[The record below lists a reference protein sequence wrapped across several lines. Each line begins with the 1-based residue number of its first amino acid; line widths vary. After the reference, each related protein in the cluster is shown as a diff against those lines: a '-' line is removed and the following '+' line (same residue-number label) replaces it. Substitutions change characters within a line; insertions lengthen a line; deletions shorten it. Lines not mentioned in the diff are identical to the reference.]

1 LLFYKMDKFIKIQS
15 NQSEFSNTA
24 NLVDFV
30 IPQGDVY
37 DLSDSWCN
45 LEFQIDVTETE
56 TASGVGV
63 YNMQLEYAT
72 TDTEKPYFFN
82 TAVVRDCRMEN
93 SRQGIIES
101 LIRSD
106 ILSQVRQ
113 TYEKTWGEIQS
124 ERYMSGTNAI
134 DPINKQVYGITRQF
148 NKEGIN
154 KSVVNNNAN
163 IMVRL
168 GDLMDFCNTPE
179 YDTNRGGQTR
189 IHFRLNLDRIGAVQN
204 MLDGNIA
211 PAEVK
216 QCKKI
221 TTVGVVNAVTLG
233 KDDGTANLKVSNL
246 DQVPYYV
253 GMKVLISATG
263 NGAPGTKTDEPA
275 VIETIVWN
283 RDAGTYTL
291 TFEQNWGDNIV
302 TSPADYYD
310 AITIKP
316 SAPIA
321 SSSVKLAQA
330 QLVLKRV
337 NNPQGMDAIDY
348 TTFSVEQGFGNN
360 QQAFSDVFVVEPQA
374 TNMIMTFQDGAE
386 DLISKNNQLETYQV
400 AVDNV
405 PLTDR
410 LVTKNSPLDYDRKSA
425 TFRRIGGGLRNLTE
439 NAGDASDQTWATTF
453 ADVKFNS
460 TIVASPLPLSDR
472 QKNLQVSINGS
483 AGGVGKYAIFK
494 SLPSRLSY

>member
-1 LLFYKMDKFIKIQS
+1 QS
-15 NQSEFSNTA
+15 NQSEFSSTA

-56 TASGVGV
+56 TASGIGV
-63 YNMQLEYAT
+63 YNMQLQYKT
-72 TDTEKPYFFN
+72 TDGEKPYFFN
-82 TAVVRDCRMEN
+82 TAIVRDCRMEN
-93 SRQGIIES
+93 SKQGLIES
-101 LIRSD
+101 LIRVD
-106 ILSQVRQ
+106 ILSQMRQ
-113 TYEKTWGEIQS
+113 TYQKSWGEIQS
-124 ERYMSGTNAI
+124 ERYMSATNAI
-134 DPINKQVYGITRQF
+134 DPINRQVYGITRQF

-154 KSVVNNNAN
+154 KSIVNNNAQ

-179 YDTNRGGQTR
+179 YDTNKGGQTR
-189 IHFRLNLDRIGAVQN
+189 VHFRLNLDRIEAVQN
-204 MLDGNIA
+204 MLNGNIA
-211 PAEVK
+211 TGEVK
-216 QCKKI
+216 QGKKI
-221 TTVGVVNAVTLG
+221 SAPGVVNNITLG
-233 KDDGTANLKVSNL
+233 KADGSANLKVSNL

-253 GMKVLISATG
+253 GMKVLITATG
-263 NGAPGTKTDEPA
+263 NGTLTTKTDAPA
-275 VIETIVWN
+275 VISEIDWD

-291 TFEQNWGDNIV
+291 KFEQNWGDTIPAASPGDFYQPIV
-302 TSPADYYD
+302 
-310 AITIKP
+310 IKP
-316 SAPIA
+316 QAPIA
-321 SSSVKLAQA
+321 SASVKLSQA

-360 QQAFSDVFVVEPQA
+360 QTAFSDVFMVEPQA

-410 LVTKNSPLDYDRKSA
+410 LVTKNSPLDYDRKNE

-439 NAGDASDQTWATTF
+439 NAGDVADQTWATTF
-453 ADVKFNS
+453 SDVKFNS
-460 TIVASPLPLSDR
+460 TIIASPLPLSNR
-472 QKNLQVSINGS
+472 QKQLQITANGS

>member
-1 LLFYKMDKFIKIQS
+1 MDKFIKIQS
-15 NQSEFSNTA
+15 NQSEFSSTA

-30 IPQGDVY
+30 IPEGSGVY

-45 LEFQIDVTETE
+45 LEFQIDVQETE

-63 YNMQLEYAT
+63 YNMQLEYVT

-82 TAVVRDCRMEN
+82 TAIVRDCRMEN

-106 ILSQVRQ
+106 ILSQARQ

-124 ERYMSGTNAI
+124 ERYMSATNAI
-134 DPINKQVYGITRQF
+134 DPINAQVYGITRQF

-154 KSVVNNNAN
+154 KSIANNNAQ

-179 YDTNRGGQTR
+179 YDTSRGGQTR
-189 IHFRLNLDRIGAVQN
+189 IHFRLNLDRITAVQN

-216 QCKKI
+216 SGKKI
-221 TTVGVVNAVTLG
+221 DTAGAVNQITLG
-233 KDDGTANLKVSNL
+233 KADGTANLKVSNL

-263 NGAPGTKTDEPA
+263 NGSLGTKTDAPA
-275 VIETIVWN
+275 VIKTIVWD
-283 RDAGTYTL
+283 RDAGTYSL
-291 TFEQNWGDNIV
+291 TFEQDWGDTIPAA
-302 TSPADYYD
+302 TPADFYQPV
-310 AITIKP
+310 TIKP

-321 SSSVKLAQA
+321 SASVKLAQA
-330 QLVLKRV
+330 QIVLKKV
-337 NNPQGMDAIDY
+337 NNPRGMDAIDY

-360 QQAFSDVFVVEPQA
+360 QEAFSDVFIVEPQA
-374 TNMIMTFQDGAE
+374 TNMLMTFQDGAE

-410 LVTKNSPLDYDRKSA
+410 LVTKNSPLDYDRKAA
-425 TFRRIGGGLRNLTE
+425 TFRRLGGGLRNLTE
-439 NAGDASDQTWATTF
+439 NAGDVADQTWSTTF

-472 QKNLQVSINGS
+472 PKQLQVSINGS

>member
-1 LLFYKMDKFIKIQS
+1 MDKFIKIQS

-45 LEFQIDVTETE
+45 LEFQIDVTENE
-56 TASGVGV
+56 TASGIGV
-63 YNMQLEYAT
+63 YNMQLQYKT
-72 TDTEKPYFFN
+72 TDGEKPYFFN
-82 TAVVRDCRMEN
+82 TAIVRDCRMEN
-93 SRQGIIES
+93 SKQGLIES
-101 LIRSD
+101 LIRVD
-106 ILSQVRQ
+106 ILSQMRQ
-113 TYEKTWGEIQS
+113 TYQKSWGEIQS
-124 ERYMSGTNAI
+124 ERYMSATNAI

-154 KSVVNNNAN
+154 KSIVNNNAQ

-179 YDTNRGGQTR
+179 YDTNKGGQTR
-189 IHFRLNLDRIGAVQN
+189 VHFRLNLDRIEAVQN
-204 MLDGNIA
+204 MLNANIA

-216 QCKKI
+216 NGKKI
-221 TTVGVVNAVTLG
+221 DTIGVVNTITLG
-233 KDDGTANLKVSNL
+233 KQDGSANLKVSNL

-253 GMKVLISATG
+253 GMKVLITATHTDG
-263 NGAPGTKTDEPA
+263 GADNRADAPA
-275 VIETIVWN
+275 VISEIDWD
-283 RDAGTYTL
+283 RDAGTYSL
-291 TFEQNWGDNIV
+291 TFEQNWGA
-302 TSPADYYD
+302 TLTAGKDYT
-310 AITIKP
+310 AISIKP

-321 SSSVKLAQA
+321 SASVKLSQA

-360 QQAFSDVFVVEPQA
+360 QTAFSDVFMVEPQA

-410 LVTKNSPLDYDRKSA
+410 LVTKNSPLDYDRKNE

-439 NAGDASDQTWATTF
+439 NAGDVADQTWATTF

-460 TIVASPLPLSDR
+460 TIIASPLPLSNR
-472 QKNLQVSINGS
+472 QKQLQITANGS

>member
-1 LLFYKMDKFIKIQS
+1 MDKFIKIQS

-30 IPQGDVY
+30 IPSGSGVY

-45 LEFQIDVTETE
+45 LEFQIDVQETE

-63 YNMQLEYAT
+63 YNMQLQYAT

-82 TAVVRDCRMEN
+82 TAIVRDCRMEN
-93 SRQGIIES
+93 ANQGIIES

-106 ILSQVRQ
+106 ILSQARQ

-148 NKEGIN
+148 NKEGVN
-154 KSVVNNNAN
+154 KSIVNNNAQ

-179 YDTNRGGQTR
+179 YDTSKGGQTR
-189 IHFRLNLDRIGAVQN
+189 VHFRLNLDRIGAVQN
-204 MLDGNIA
+204 MLDANIA

-216 QCKKI
+216 NGKKI
-221 TTVGVVNAVTLG
+221 DTVGVVNTITLG
-233 KDDGTANLKVSNL
+233 KQDGSASLKVSNL

-253 GMKVLISATG
+253 GMKVLITANG
-263 NGAPGTKTDEPA
+263 NGAVGSKADVPA
-275 VIETIVWN
+275 VISAIVWN
-283 RDAGTYTL
+283 QDAGTYSL

-302 TSPADYYD
+302 TSPADFYD
-310 AITIKP
+310 NISIKP
-316 SAPIA
+316 SAPINSA
-321 SSSVKLAQA
+321 SVKLAQA
-330 QLVLKRV
+330 QLVLKKV
-337 NNPQGMDAIDY
+337 NNPRGMDAIDY

-360 QQAFSDVFVVEPQA
+360 QTAFSDVFIVEPQA
-374 TNMIMTFQDGAE
+374 TNMLMTFQDGAE

-400 AVDNV
+400 SVDNV

-410 LVTKNSPLDYDRKSA
+410 LVTKNSPLDYDRKA
-425 TFRRIGGGLRNLTE
+425 TTFRRLGGGLRNLTE
-439 NAGDASDQTWATTF
+439 NAGDVADQTWATTF

-472 QKNLQVSINGS
+472 PKQLLVNINGS